1 MFKEIKLLIFLIT
14 ISLFLLLTG
23 KYYFSDNNK
32 KHFYRSINSIDKKN
46 SVYAEQLPILE
57 NDTKNIIEYTEPSQK
72 KKMKKFNFWKLID
85 SNE

>member
-57 NDTKNIIEYTEPSQK
+57 NDTKNIIEYTEPSK
-72 KKMKKFNFWKLID
+72 KK
-85 SNE
+85 NEKI